1 MAENLE
7 ALVVASD
14 DGQLGP
20 RFHRN
25 WIRDRRHSGCKG
37 FEVLSCD
44 PPHLAK
50 QLELRVKG
58 GLGGLEP
65 VALHAGAMDPERAA
79 DCVPKVARLEFV
91 LARKYFDA
99 VLFVPF
105 DRDAESA
112 RDI

>member
-1 MAENLE
+1 MEENLE
-7 ALVVASD
+7 ALGVASN

-25 WIRDRRHSGCKG
+25 WIRDGRHSGCKG

-44 PPHLAK
+44 PLHLAK

-65 VALHAGAMDPERAA
+65 VTLHADAMDPERAA
-79 DCVPKVARLEFV
+79 YCISKVAGLEFV

-105 DRDAESA
+105 DGDAETA